1 MYKVDTT
8 MTSGRPDLQR
18 RMAIWYLKKYH
29 PGVCTFKYQFPVFD
43 DRLFA
48 RSAELIQ
55 SDNFFSRAMPRI
67 DLIVEGDTWIDIVE
81 IKANPKLKDIS
92 ELKFYENALKHD
104 SKRASMLAKKKI
116 LVFLTVDDHKSIQI
130 YAEEFGIRYIYV
142 PEHELPPAAE
152 IYMGI
157 L

>member
-1 MYKVDTT
+1 

-29 PGVCTFKYQFPVFD
+29 PSYTRFKYQYSVFD
-43 DRLFA
+43 ERLLN
-48 RSAELIQ
+48 RQGELI
-55 SDNFFSRAMPRI
+55 SNDSFFSRAMPRI
-67 DLIVEGDTWIDIVE
+67 DLLIELADTVEIVE

-92 ELKFYENALKHD
+92 ELKFYENALKH
-104 SKRASMLAKKKI
+104 AKNTGAMKDKQKI
-116 LVFLTVDDHKSIQI
+116 LIFLTVDDHKSIQI
-130 YAEEFGIRYIYV
+130 YAEAFGIKYIYV

-152 IYMGI
+152 IYLGI

>member
-1 MYKVDTT
+1 

-18 RMAIWYLKKYH
+18 RMAIWYLKNYH
-29 PGVCTFKYQFPVFD
+29 PGVTTFAYQFSVFD
-43 DRLFA
+43 ERLFA
-48 RSAELIQ
+48 RQKDLVK
-55 SDNFFSRAMPRI
+55 SDSFFSRAMPRI
-67 DLIVEGDTWIDIVE
+67 DLLVEGDTWVDIVE

-92 ELKFYENALKHD
+92 ELKFYENALKH
-104 SKRASMLAKKKI
+104 SKNIGTMADKSKI

-152 IYMGI
+152 IYMGK

>member
-1 MYKVDTT
+1 

-29 PGVCTFKYQFPVFD
+29 PGCTNFLYQAPIFD
-43 DRLFA
+43 SRLFE
-48 RSAELIQ
+48 RQKELILTD
-55 SDNFFSRAMPRI
+55 SFFSRAMPRI
-67 DLIVEGDTWIDIVE
+67 DLLIELEFEVEIIE
-81 IKANPKLKDIS
+81 IKASPKLKDIS

-104 SKRASMLAKKKI
+104 NHRAALLSKPKRLI
-116 LVFLTVDDHKSIQI
+116 FLTVDDHKSIEI
-130 YAEEFGIRYIYV
+130 YAEEFGIKYIYV

-152 IYMGI
+152 IYLGK

>member
-1 MYKVDTT
+1 

-29 PGVCTFKYQFPVFD
+29 PGITTFKYQYSVFD
-43 DRLFA
+43 ERLLNQQE
-48 RSAELIQ
+48 ELV
-55 SDNFFSRAMPRI
+55 SRDSFFSRAMPRI
-67 DLIVEGDTWIDIVE
+67 DLLVEGDTWVEIVE

-92 ELKFYENALKHD
+92 ELKFYENALKHA
-104 SKRASMLAKKKI
+104 KNQGSMHDKDKI
-116 LVFLTVDDHKSIQI
+116 LIFLTVDDHKSIQI
-130 YAEEFGIRYIYV
+130 YAEAFGIKYIYV

-152 IYMGI
+152 IYMGT

>member
-1 MYKVDTT
+1 

-29 PGVCTFKYQFPVFD
+29 PGLTTFKYQFSIFD
-43 DRLFA
+43 ERLLDRQG
-48 RSAELIQ
+48 ELIN
-55 SDNFFSRAMPRI
+55 SDTFFTRAMPRI
-67 DLIVEGDTWIDIVE
+67 DLLIEVNNIIEIVE

-104 SKRASMLAKKKI
+104 KKRASMLEKDKL
-116 LVFLTVDDHKSIQI
+116 LVFLTVDDHKSIEI
-130 YAEEFGIRYIYV
+130 YAEAFGIKYIYV

-152 IYMGI
+152 IYLGI

>member
-1 MYKVDTT
+1 

-29 PGVCTFKYQFPVFD
+29 PGERHFKYQYPVFD
-43 DRLFA
+43 ERLLK
-48 RSAELIQ
+48 RQGELIGND
-55 SDNFFSRAMPRI
+55 SFFSRAMPRI
-67 DLIVEGDTWIDIVE
+67 DLLIEGDTWVDIVE

-92 ELKFYENALKHD
+92 ELKFYENALKHA
-104 SKRASMLAKKKI
+104 KNIGSMRDKTKN

-130 YAEEFGIRYIYV
+130 YAEEFGIKYIYV

-152 IYMGI
+152 IYLGI

>member
-1 MYKVDTT
+1 

-29 PGVCTFKYQFPVFD
+29 PGVTAFKYQYPVFD
-43 DRLFA
+43 ERLMNQA
-48 RSAELIQ
+48 KTDLIND
-55 SDNFFSRAMPRI
+55 SFFSRAMPRI
-67 DLIVEGDTWIDIVE
+67 DLLIEGDTWVDIVE

-92 ELKFYENALKHD
+92 ELKFYENALKHEKNPGPMHD
-104 SKRASMLAKKKI
+104 KNKI

-130 YAEEFGIRYIYV
+130 YAEAFGIRYIYV

-152 IYMGI
+152 IYMGK